1 MKDFNISKIEITD
14 EDIKWIQ
21 EIMPEIEFDDDRIK
35 ALKSLDSVDIN
46 ACPGSGKTTLL
57 VSKLAILANKWP
69 YTNKGICVLSHT
81 NVAREEIQNRLGDL
95 AISKKLLSYP
105 HFIGTFQSYL
115 DTFFAI
121 PYLKSNKSNI
131 KIVDDQ
137 YVLSK
142 RWSRMKYKT

>member
-57 VSKLAILANKWP
+57 VSKLDMNFDYLFR
-69 YTNKGICVLSHT
+69 S
-81 NVAREEIQNRLGDL
+81 
-95 AISKKLLSYP
+95 SYMP
-105 HFIGTFQSYL
+105 
-115 DTFFAI
+115 
-121 PYLKSNKSNI
+121 
-131 KIVDDQ
+131 V
-137 YVLSK
+137 
-142 RWSRMKYKT
+142 

>member
-57 VSKLAILANKWP
+57 VQTCHS
-69 YTNKGICVLSHT
+69 C
-81 NVAREEIQNRLGDL
+81 
-95 AISKKLLSYP
+95 
-105 HFIGTFQSYL
+105 
-115 DTFFAI
+115 
-121 PYLKSNKSNI
+121 
-131 KIVDDQ
+131 
-137 YVLSK
+137 
-142 RWSRMKYKT
+142 